1 MKSGL
6 AKGKRNTARAN
17 GSVAQLVGRRKTPAG
32 RDGCRVNTRA
42 AAAGCRRGSRSG
54 PAARARSA
62 ATGSAWRSVAVRVRA
77 ARHVAECRGHF
88 LDADHAGRRA
98 SVACL
103 LLGGCRSARRNAE
116 RISGIAVCQL
126 AIRRRV
132 CRCGLCLDAR
142 RRKRRQHQ
150 GQRGHQGGFLHRPTR
165 FCCGLAALL
174 WDVSLTFLVIVSFE
188 PDWRSRARLFK
199 TPRKEFHTVALRGF
213 PNRVASRI

>member
-6 AKGKRNTARAN
+6 AKGKRNTVRAN
-17 GSVAQLVGRRKTPAG
+17 GSVAQLIGRRKTAAG
-32 RDGCRVNTRA
+32 RDGCCVDTR
-42 AAAGCRRGSRSG
+42 AAAGCRRGSRSR
-54 PAARARSA
+54 PAARSRSA

-116 RISGIAVCQL
+116 RIGGIAVRQL

-142 RRKRRQHQ
+142 WRKRRQHQ
-150 GQRGHQGGFLHRPTR
+150 G
-165 FCCGLAALL
+165 
-174 WDVSLTFLVIVSFE
+174 
-188 PDWRSRARLFK
+188 
-199 TPRKEFHTVALRGF
+199 
-213 PNRVASRI
+213 